1 MGALRTLIFVMFG
14 ATAATAGA
22 QVTEI
27 YKCVE
32 ANGRPLY
39 TSDRRETTGRKCEL
53 VSRQVNVVPA
63 QKAPPPRTA
72 APGTF
77 PRESPAERATAKGR
91 QREILENE
99 LATEQQLLDK
109 ARKELAEQE
118 AVRTGEERNYA
129 RVLERLQPFKDSV
142 DLHEKNIDALRRE
155 LGNLK

>member
-1 MGALRTLIFVMFG
+1 MGSLRTLILVMFG
-14 ATAATAGA
+14 ATAASAGA

-32 ANGRPLY
+32 ADGRKLY
-39 TSDRRETTGRKCEL
+39 TSDRRETSGRKCEL

-63 QKAPPPRTA
+63 QKTPPPRAA

-77 PRESPAERATAKGR
+77 PRESAAERATGKGR

>member
-1 MGALRTLIFVMFG
+1 MGALRTLILVMFG
-14 ATAATAGA
+14 ASAANAAA
-22 QVTEI
+22 QVSEI

-39 TSDRRETTGRKCEL
+39 TSDRRETAGRKCEL

-63 QKAPPPRTA
+63 QKAPAQRA
-72 APGTF
+72 APGKF
-77 PRESPAERATAKGR
+77 PRESPAERFAAKGR
-91 QREILENE
+91 QREILESE

-109 ARKELAEQE
+109 ARKDLAEQE